1 MVILSNSLIPCRG
14 LCPWAAGMA
23 GLIKNQILKHLSKFV
38 KNLSPSQISLSAL
51 RGEGELTNLELNV
64 EVKGVTE
71 H

>member
-1 MVILSNSLIPCRG
+1 
-14 LCPWAAGMA
+14 MA